1 MTHFP
6 RLAAGLAA
14 TSVIALA
21 GCGSSGNS
29 GLSKQQLASKADAA
43 CTAYTQA
50 ASAIP
55 QPKDF
60 ATNPVTAAAFLGKL
74 KPLVATQEQAMLALK
89 PDSSAKALWDQFVAA
104 GEHATALFNDAVAKA
119 QAKDRAGITDL
130 VALATYKIR
139 TVNPIA
145 IQLGATAC
153 AK

>member
-1 MTHFP
+1 MNHFP

-14 TSVIALA
+14 TSAIAVA
-21 GCGSSGNS
+21 GCGGSGDS
-29 GLSKQQLASKADAA
+29 GLTKQQLASKADAA

-50 ASAIP
+50 ATAIP
-55 QPKDF
+55 QPNDF
-60 ATNPVTAAAFLGKL
+60 ATNPVTAAAFLEKL

-89 PDSSAKALWDQFVAA
+89 PDGSAKALWDQFIAA
-104 GEHATALFNDAVAKA
+104 GEHSTALFNDAVAKA

-145 IQLGATAC
+145 TQLGATAC